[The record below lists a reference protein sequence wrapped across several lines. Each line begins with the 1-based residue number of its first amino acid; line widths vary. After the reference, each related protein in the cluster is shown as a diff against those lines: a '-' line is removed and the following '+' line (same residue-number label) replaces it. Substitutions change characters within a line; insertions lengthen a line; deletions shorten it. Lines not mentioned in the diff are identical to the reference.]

1 MAAVLC
7 VLFVGVTQ
15 LILPGLLD
23 KAIPYA
29 EEKAAEYINGT
40 LTIGS
45 VSRPG
50 GTVFVVRDIMIK
62 DKKQQ
67 TVASKNDASKTF
79 QRRQVYLDCSRYDS
93 ITGEQLSE
101 NKPLLEFGG
110 KGLDQ
115 LNELVKQGLKKG
127 DLVSIEFAVQGTTY
141 KDGQGNTKNFTG
153 IRPYSIERYVP
164 KSQQRQQE
172 QATMPQAAAPAPE
185 QTQQPQ
191 QAQSLVQTS
200 QDGTDGLPF

>member
-1 MAAVLC
+1 MAFVLIGRIIAVD
-7 VLFVGVTQ
+7 Q
-15 LILPGLLD
+15 
-23 KAIPYA
+23 
-29 EEKAAEYINGT
+29 
-40 LTIGS
+40 
-45 VSRPG
+45 
-50 GTVFVVRDIMIK
+50 
-62 DKKQQ
+62 QQ

-115 LNELVKQGLKKG
+115 LNELCKQGLKKG
-127 DLVSIEFAVQGTTY
+127 DLVAIEFAVQGNTY

-153 IRPYSIERYVP
+153 IRPYAIERYVP

-172 QATMPQAAAPAPE
+172 QTAIPQAAAPAP
-185 QTQQPQ
+185 QPQ
-191 QAQSLVQTS
+191 AAAPASPIVTS

>member
-1 MAAVLC
+1 MAFVLIGRIIAVD
-7 VLFVGVTQ
+7 Q
-15 LILPGLLD
+15 
-23 KAIPYA
+23 
-29 EEKAAEYINGT
+29 
-40 LTIGS
+40 
-45 VSRPG
+45 
-50 GTVFVVRDIMIK
+50 
-62 DKKQQ
+62 QQ

-115 LNELVKQGLKKG
+115 LNELVQQGLKKG
-127 DLVSIEFAVQGTTY
+127 DLVSIEFAVQGNTY
-141 KDGQGNTKNFTG
+141 KDGQGNVKNFTG
-153 IRPYSIERYVP
+153 IRPYSIERYIP

-172 QATMPQAAAPAPE
+172 QAIPQAAAPAPH
-185 QTQQPQ
+185 PQ
-191 QAQSLVQTS
+191 AAAPASPIVTS

>member
-1 MAAVLC
+1 MAFILIGRIIAVD
-7 VLFVGVTQ
+7 Q
-15 LILPGLLD
+15 
-23 KAIPYA
+23 
-29 EEKAAEYINGT
+29 
-40 LTIGS
+40 
-45 VSRPG
+45 
-50 GTVFVVRDIMIK
+50 
-62 DKKQQ
+62 QQ

-115 LNELVKQGLKKG
+115 LNELCKQGLKKD

-153 IRPYSIERYVP
+153 IRPYAIERYVP

-172 QATMPQAAAPAPE
+172 QTAIPQAAAPAP
-185 QTQQPQ
+185 QPQ
-191 QAQSLVQTS
+191 ASAPASPIVTS

>member
-1 MAAVLC
+1 MAFVLIGRIIAV
-7 VLFVGVTQ
+7 
-15 LILPGLLD
+15 D
-23 KAIPYA
+23 
-29 EEKAAEYINGT
+29 
-40 LTIGS
+40 
-45 VSRPG
+45 
-50 GTVFVVRDIMIK
+50 
-62 DKKQQ
+62 QQ
-67 TVASKNDASKTF
+67 QSVASKSDPTKTF
-79 QRRQVYLDCSRYDS
+79 PRRQVYMDCSRYDS